1 MKKIIATILTL
12 TLLCAA
18 CAALAEGET
27 RYANFG
33 EALDAAGEDAVVG
46 GGEDYLAVIVEKD
59 GRYLRVVTKLDDK
72 AMEMDEAAMEAED
85 DMDALIQAFDDYVRT
100 LPVSYTEEFTV
111 QPKAQAELDA
121 LVGKTIGDLEEA
133 GYEYAEFGTEGDENT
148 IVFKM
153 ADGLYNY
160 DCLVDSNFE
169 DFTRRQ
175 ENDDFD
181 SLVIKSVTF
190 TGASLFATDLNY
202 HADGTVEQVENEIEL
217 DGEEMEAL
225 LTALGGLD
233 LEEADDESG
242 DADNAYVA
250 ASGDKENLTGDI
262 LLIEGASGEGK
273 EDGSGLP
280 GYEYTGEDPIEG
292 AIADVLASEDISEQY
307 LTEPGSVAIPCPI
320 ILKTEKADDTH
331 VKVTGNFW
339 VMNYVLQDKT
349 LKCISGG
356 ECPGIITLELEDDEW
371 IVTDL
376 DEVGDDE
383 DYEAGIERVA
393 GGDKDLIAKFY
404 EAHDMSGDPLKSIR
418 EKYIREYVEENEL
431 DVTAYQDEG
440 WDPVELK

>member
-1 MKKIIATILTL
+1 MKKIIATILAL

-59 GRYLRVVTKLDDK
+59 GKYIRVVTKLDDK

-85 DMDALIQAFDDYVRT
+85 DMDALIEAFDKYVRT
-100 LPVSYTEEFTV
+100 LPVDYTEEFTV
-111 QPKAQAELDA
+111 QPKTQAELDA

-133 GYEYAEFGTEGDENT
+133 GYEYAEFGSEGDENT
-148 IVFKM
+148 IIFKM

-202 HADGTVEQVENEIEL
+202 HADGTVEQVENEL
-217 DGEEMEAL
+217 DVEEMEAL
-225 LTALGGLD
+225 LTDLAGLD

-242 DADNAYVA
+242 DAANAYVA

-280 GYEYTGEDPIEG
+280 RYEYTGEDPIEG

-307 LTEPGSVAIPCPI
+307 LTEPGSVAIPCPV
-320 ILKTEKADDTH
+320 ILKTEKTDDTH
-331 VKVTGNFW
+331 VKVIGNFW
-339 VMNYVLQDKT
+339 VMNYVLQDQT

-404 EAHDMSGDPLKSIR
+404 EAHDMSGEPLKSIR

>member
-1 MKKIIATILTL
+1 MKKIIATILAL

-59 GRYLRVVTKLDDK
+59 GKYIRVVTKLDDK

-85 DMDALIQAFDDYVRT
+85 DMDALIEAFDKYVRT
-100 LPVSYTEEFTV
+100 LPVDYTEEFTV
-111 QPKAQAELDA
+111 QPKTQAELDA

-133 GYEYAEFGTEGDENT
+133 GYEYAEFGSEGDENT
-148 IVFKM
+148 IIFKM

-160 DCLVDSNFE
+160 DCLVDSNAD
-169 DFTRRQ
+169 DFAKRQ
-175 ENDDFD
+175 ENDDYD

-202 HADGTVEQVENEIEL
+202 HADGTVEQVENDL
-217 DGEEMEAL
+217 DVEEMEAL
-225 LTALGGLD
+225 LTDLAGLD

-242 DADNAYVA
+242 DAANAYVA

-262 LLIEGASGEGK
+262 LLIEGAPAEGGK
-273 EDGSGLP
+273 DDSGLP

-307 LTEPGSVAIPCPI
+307 LTEPGSVAIPCPV
-320 ILKTEKADDTH
+320 ILKTEKTDDTH
-331 VKVTGNFW
+331 VKVIGNFW
-339 VMNYVLQDKT
+339 VMNYVLQDQT

-371 IVTDL
+371 SVTDL

>member
-1 MKKIIATILTL
+1 MKKIIATILAL

-59 GRYLRVVTKLDDK
+59 GKYIRVVTKLDDK

-85 DMDALIQAFDDYVRT
+85 DMDALIEAFDKYVRT
-100 LPVSYTEEFTV
+100 LPVDYTEEFTV
-111 QPKAQAELDA
+111 QPKTQAELDA

-133 GYEYAEFGTEGDENT
+133 GYEYAEFGSEGDENT
-148 IVFKM
+148 IIFKM

-160 DCLVDSNFE
+160 DCLVDSNAD
-169 DFTRRQ
+169 DFAKRQ
-175 ENDDFD
+175 ENDDYD

-202 HADGTVEQVENEIEL
+202 HADGTVEQVENEL
-217 DGEEMEAL
+217 DVEEMEAL
-225 LTALGGLD
+225 LTDLAGLD

-242 DADNAYVA
+242 DAANAYVA

-262 LLIEGASGEGK
+262 LLIEGAPAEGGK
-273 EDGSGLP
+273 DDSGLP

-307 LTEPGSVAIPCPI
+307 LTEPGSVAIPCPV
-320 ILKTEKADDTH
+320 ILKTEKTDDTH
-331 VKVTGNFW
+331 VKVIGNFW
-339 VMNYVLQDKT
+339 VMNYVLQDQT

>member
-1 MKKIIATILTL
+1 MKKIIATILSL
-12 TLLCAA
+12 MLLCAA

-27 RYANFG
+27 QYANFG

-46 GGEDYLAVIVEKD
+46 GGEDYLAVIVTKD
-59 GRYLRVVTKLDDK
+59 GKYIRVVTKLDDK
-72 AMEMDEAAMEAED
+72 AMEMDEAAMEEEDEAE
-85 DMDALIQAFDDYVRT
+85 ALIEAFEQYVRT

-121 LVGKTIGDLEEA
+121 LVGKTIGEMEEA

-148 IVFKM
+148 IIFKM

-160 DCLVDSNFE
+160 DCLVDSNAD
-169 DFTRRQ
+169 DFAKRQ
-175 ENDDFD
+175 ENDDYD

-202 HADGTVEQVENEIEL
+202 HADGTVEQVENEMDVEEL
-217 DGEEMEAL
+217 EAL
-225 LTALGGLD
+225 LTDLVGLD

-242 DADNAYVA
+242 DAANAFVA

-307 LTEPGSVAIPCPI
+307 LTEPGSVAIPCPV
-320 ILKTEKADDTH
+320 ILKTEKTDDTH
-331 VKVTGNFW
+331 VKVIGNFW
-339 VMNYVLQDKT
+339 VMNYVLQDQT

-383 DYEAGIERVA
+383 DYEAGIERIA
-393 GGDKDLIAKFY
+393 GGDKDLMAKLY
-404 EAHDMSGDPLKSIR
+404 EAHDMSGDPMKSIR
-418 EKYIREYVEENEL
+418 EKYIREYIEESEL

>member
-1 MKKIIATILTL
+1 MKKIIATILAL

-59 GRYLRVVTKLDDK
+59 GKYIRVVTKLDDK

-85 DMDALIQAFDDYVRT
+85 DMDALIEAFDKYVRT
-100 LPVSYTEEFTV
+100 LPVDYTEEFTV
-111 QPKAQAELDA
+111 QPKTQAELDA

-133 GYEYAEFGTEGDENT
+133 GYEYAEFGSEGDENT
-148 IVFKM
+148 IIFKM

-160 DCLVDSNFE
+160 DCLVDSNAD
-169 DFTRRQ
+169 DFAKRQ
-175 ENDDFD
+175 ENDDYD

-202 HADGTVEQVENEIEL
+202 HADGTVEQVENEL
-217 DGEEMEAL
+217 DVEEMEAL
-225 LTALGGLD
+225 LTDLVGLD

-242 DADNAYVA
+242 DAANAYVA

-307 LTEPGSVAIPCPI
+307 LTEPGSVAIPCPV
-320 ILKTEKADDTH
+320 ILKTEKTDDTH
-331 VKVTGNFW
+331 VKVIGNFW
-339 VMNYVLQDKT
+339 VMNYVLQDQT